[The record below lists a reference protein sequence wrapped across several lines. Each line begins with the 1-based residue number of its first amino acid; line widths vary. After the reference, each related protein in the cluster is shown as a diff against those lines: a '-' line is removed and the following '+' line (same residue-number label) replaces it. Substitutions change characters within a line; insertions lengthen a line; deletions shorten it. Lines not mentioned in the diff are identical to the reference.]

1 MISKCCSIDEPSTT
15 LPFCSV
21 LTFDYTLRM
30 SGFSDRAVTLLKD
43 FCHSRLHVQ
52 QIQAQLILHN
62 LQSNPTIAHHFITVC
77 QSHNLL
83 NSALLLFTLFVPR
96 PHVFIFN
103 SLIRAFSHSHH
114 HHNSL
119 TPLSIFAHMHR
130 NTILPNH
137 YTFPF
142 LFKSLSAPC
151 HFAQAQS
158 VHAHVLKLGHLHDIY
173 VHNSLLGVYA
183 ASPRLL
189 SLCRQLFD
197 EMTHRDVVSWTVM
210 IMGFRN
216 AGKFDDAL
224 LAFEQMQYA
233 GVAPN
238 RVTMVNALA
247 ACADS
252 GAVEMGAWIHDFI
265 RRNGWELDV
274 VLGTALIDMYAKCG
288 RVEEGVRVFSSVKE
302 KNVFTWNAVIKGLA
316 LAKSGEEAIRL
327 FNRMEQDGVRADE
340 VTLLA
345 VLSACNHSGLV
356 DMGRQIFGFLVEGK
370 YGFIPNVK
378 HYACM
383 VDLLA
388 RSGSL
393 REAFEVMRCM
403 PFDPTKAMWGSLLVS
418 SKSQGDLEF
427 SEFVARKLVELEPAN
442 SAYYVHLSNLYAE
455 MGRWDDVEKV
465 RGMMKDRQLT
475 KDLGCSSVEV
485 EEQGHTSQ
493 VLL

>member
-1 MISKCCSIDEPSTT
+1 
-15 LPFCSV
+15 
-21 LTFDYTLRM
+21 
-30 SGFSDRAVTLLKD
+30 
-43 FCHSRLHVQ
+43 
-52 QIQAQLILHN
+52 
-62 LQSNPTIAHHFITVC
+62 
-77 QSHNLL
+77 
-83 NSALLLFTLFVPR
+83 
-96 PHVFIFN
+96 
-103 SLIRAFSHSHH
+103 
-114 HHNSL
+114 
-119 TPLSIFAHMHR
+119 
-130 NTILPNH
+130 
-137 YTFPF
+137 
-142 LFKSLSAPC
+142 
-151 HFAQAQS
+151 
-158 VHAHVLKLGHLHDIY
+158 
-173 VHNSLLGVYA
+173 
-183 ASPRLL
+183 
-189 SLCRQLFD
+189 
-197 EMTHRDVVSWTVM
+197 M

-233 GVAPN
+233 GVLPN

-403 PFDPTKAMWGSLLVS
+403 PFEPTKVMWGSLLVS

-427 SEFVARKLVELEPAN
+427 SEFVARKLVELEPEN
-442 SAYYVHLSNLYAE
+442 TAYYVHMSNLYAE

-475 KDLGCSSVEV
+475 KDLGCSSVEC
-485 EEQGHTSQ
+485 GS
-493 VLL
+493 